1 MTLEHIDIMKP
12 VQIKLKSKGETEV
25 VESASASA
33 SKTVKNSRS
42 EAKEGLR
49 TRGREI
55 LNRKLGSLLDPESL
69 DMLEEGIVDEEST
82 GRATYDQILGK
93 VCLHLNPNS
102 SVKNTYLLEQVKSGQ
117 IDIRDVAS
125 MSPIDMHPQAWAKQS
140 IAIQLET
147 EQVAG
152 GVKKAVTGII
162 KCKKCGSK
170 TSYNEVQTRSCDEA
184 ATVTVHC
191 PKCNTKW
198 TQ

>member
-1 MTLEHIDIMKP
+1 MKP
-12 VQIKLKSKGETEV
+12 SVQIKLKSKPEASASSSST
-25 VESASASA
+25 SASALASTSTPASSA
-33 SKTVKNSRS
+33 SK
-42 EAKEGLR
+42 
-49 TRGREI
+49 GRAI
-55 LNRKLGSLLDPESL
+55 LEKKLGDLLDADSL
-69 DMLEEGIVDEEST
+69 DILERSIADEAAS
-82 GRATYDQILGK
+82 GRSTYDQTLSK

-102 SVKNTYLLEQVKSGQ
+102 SIKNTHLLEKVKSGQ

-140 IAIQLET
+140 IAIHLET

-170 TSYNEVQTRSCDEA
+170 TSYDEVQTRSCDEA